1 MSSHRNPQLSKS
13 RFTAGLQSPL
23 KRLYLE
29 CYHREL
35 ADPPEEVRQAIF
47 DTGNAVG
54 ELARQRF
61 PNGRLI
67 AEQYYEH
74 SQAVETTKALL
85 ADNAVPPLYE
95 AAFTFQGI
103 RTRVDILR
111 QSGTRE
117 FEREFDLVEVKSS
130 TSVKSEHISDVAIQL
145 YSVEGSGLPV
155 KKAYLMHLNK
165 GYVYPGG
172 PHNLEQLFILE
183 DVAGAAR
190 SLVVESLPGNLER
203 MEEALQQD
211 AAPDIETGRHCR
223 TPYRCPFYGHCHQNE
238 PEHPIAE
245 LPRLS
250 EKAAATLAAAGIRDI
265 GSIPP
270 DFGGLS
276 PTQQR
281 VQNSVAMGRPFISPN
296 LAVNLAGISLPASFL
311 DFETFGPAIPLYV
324 GTRPYQVIPFQWS
337 LHLRDSAERL
347 SHRSFLNSDAGDPR
361 ERFVTSLLES
371 IPSEGSIMTYSNY
384 EETVIK
390 GLAREFPQYEGRL
403 LALCGRLFD
412 LLKVIRDGYYH
423 PEFHGSYSIKSALPT
438 LVPDLD
444 YSDLEIAGG
453 SVASLNYFRLIDQD
467 TPESDKVK
475 ITEALHNYCKRDTE
489 AMVRIY
495 DALRIEAGSPGG
507 SG

>member
-13 RFTAGLQSPL
+13 RFTAGLQCL

-190 SLVVESLPGNLER
+190 SLVAESLPGNLER

-281 VQNSVAMGRPFISPN
+281 VQNSVATGRPFISPN

-423 PEFHGSYSIKSALPT
+423 PEFHGSYSIKSALPA